1 MDTWK
6 QAYWLAGFELK
17 AKLKSYFLMLAFYIF
32 VGFICL
38 SAFDEYLMDNF
49 YAFDLLFLLLFI
61 MFPAWMKP
69 KIFQMQKMDG
79 DLWTVP
85 AVVMLQQ
92 LPVPKAVIVKSRFII
107 HGVYSFPYQLILLA
121 GLLVLSSVFRE
132 MITPLSYTAFLIIW
146 LAVSVAVGF
155 SMAASEAGGTY
166 DKKLLTKSFVSLI
179 LGIAVFYAAFQWLAD
194 EGLISWTIGLAQ
206 NWPLLSIGVS
216 LLVIYA
222 GWNYWQSVMKKD
234 IEKADYL

>member
-1 MDTWK
+1 MHTWK

-17 AKLKSYFLMLAFYIF
+17 ARIKRSLLMLAFYTI
-32 VGFICL
+32 VGFIFL
-38 SAFDEYLMDNF
+38 TSFDNYLADNF

-85 AVVMLQQ
+85 AVIMLQQ

-107 HGVYSFPYQLILLA
+107 HSVYSFPYQLMLLVMLLA
-121 GLLVLSSVFRE
+121 VSSGFRE
-132 MITPLSYTAFLIIW
+132 MITPLSYAAFVTIW

-155 SMAASEAGGTY
+155 AMAASEAGGTFET
-166 DKKLLTKSFVSLI
+166 KLLAKSMIYLV
-179 LGIAVFYAAFQWLAD
+179 LGIAVFYTAFQWLAD
-194 EGLISWTIGLAQ
+194 EGLIYWTIGLAQ
-206 NWPLLSIGVS
+206 DWPFLSIGVS
-216 LLVIYA
+216 LLTIYA
-222 GWNYWQSVMKKD
+222 GWNYWQRVMRKD
-234 IEKADYL
+234 IERADYL

>member
-107 HGVYSFPYQLILLA
+107 HSVYSFPYQLILLA
-121 GLLVLSSVFRE
+121 TLLVLSSAFRE

-179 LGIAVFYAAFQWLAD
+179 LGIAVFLCGFPVAGRRRPYLLDDRTGSKLAAAVHRRFPAGHLCGLEVLA
-194 EGLISWTIGLAQ
+194 
-206 NWPLLSIGVS
+206 VCH
-216 LLVIYA
+216 
-222 GWNYWQSVMKKD
+222 
-234 IEKADYL
+234 EKRY

>member
-1 MDTWK
+1 MHTWK

-17 AKLKSYFLMLAFYIF
+17 ARMKRSLLMLAFYTA
-32 VGFICL
+32 VGFVCI
-38 SAFDEYLMDNF
+38 SSFDVYLTENF

-85 AVVMLQQ
+85 AVIMLQQ

-107 HGVYSFPYQLILLA
+107 HSVYSFPYQLILLVM
-121 GLLVLSSVFRE
+121 LLAVSPAFRE
-132 MITPLSYTAFLIIW
+132 MITPLSYMAFLIIW
-146 LAVSVAVGF
+146 LAVSVAAGF
-155 SMAASEAGGTY
+155 AMAASEAGGTY
-166 DKKLLTKSFVSLI
+166 DTKLLAKSMIYLV
-179 LGIAVFYAAFQWLAD
+179 LGIAIFYAAFQWLAD
-194 EGLISWTIGLAQ
+194 EGLIYWTIGLAQ
-206 NWPLLSIGVS
+206 NWPLMSIVVS
-216 LLVIYA
+216 LLIIYA
-222 GWNYWQSVMKKD
+222 GWNYWQRVMKKD